1 MLMSGGATPEQHPFM
16 ASINRLCSRTRLSG
30 PFGSGPLGQWI
41 LRQKWFY
48 APSLLNFGYAL
59 RTTLAS
65 LIALGIALWW
75 ELGSPQWAPLTV
87 WMIAQGSRGKSLAK
101 ARWHMFGMV
110 VGTVVAFAL
119 VASTPQQPLL
129 FILLLSAA
137 IGSLC
142 FIGTLLPGPASM
154 ANYRMHG
161 MRASGFTVSIISLDG
176 VADPDHIFQIAMAR
190 ATYIT
195 LGIVCETVIS
205 SLFQFRLNQRARN
218 RLVDNYVSAM
228 QPTAHTLAALLGG
241 DRNALRT
248 SAEMMGTLASL
259 GDQIEFA
266 EIEMGR
272 HGREGDHARA
282 ALAGVAS
289 LFSRGLDLAA
299 LMDDPATYG
308 PYWRR
313 LAAGTCSF
321 LQALPERLRDA
332 DEFPAIM
339 AELAELQAT
348 SRVDAATCL
357 EREMDMVTNPP
368 VNVALETVITREG
381 QAVHVLGDML
391 DELRASL
398 TQFDASRNPPLHDH
412 FHYPIETW
420 RDWHQATGNSLR
432 AGVSMFVAGV
442 IWITT
447 AWPQGL
453 FFLMFVGIINSL
465 FSTLET
471 PAVATRAFLHG
482 TLMVIVVA
490 TFMAFLV
497 MPAISTYEM
506 MAMCFI
512 PVMLAGGLAFSN
524 PATILGAVAYNLFLT
539 ILISPFNDERM
550 LDEVTYFNTAM
561 PLFLTMAFCMW
572 MYRVFLPL
580 DPDGV
585 RWNMR
590 MQILQM
596 LRSLARKRYPAT
608 AHDIIGVSI
617 ERMVRLLNTV
627 GGRRGPVVDAYLHG
641 VLSGMTVG
649 LAILKLRAI
658 LARGQLPPA
667 ASRDVQDMLGR
678 MAQFT
683 GRYGGH
689 YGRTE
694 RATHMAVDTLV
705 RLEQHET
712 NLSQRVEILRALAS
726 LRVIAAELSEN
737 RLFFDASSPYLDPVF
752 G

>member
-1 MLMSGGATPEQHPFM
+1 MNDGAIPGQHPLM
-16 ASINRLCSRTRLSG
+16 ARLHSFLNS
-30 PFGSGPLGQWI
+30 FGSSWFGSWVG
-41 LRQKWFY
+41 RQKWLY

-59 RTTLAS
+59 RTTIAS

-110 VGTVVAFAL
+110 VGTLIAIAL
-119 VASTPQQPLL
+119 VATAPQQPLL
-129 FILLLSAA
+129 FILLLSGC
-137 IGSLC
+137 IGMLC

-161 MRASGFTVSIISLDG
+161 MRASGFTLSIISLDG
-176 VADPDHIFQIAMAR
+176 ITDPSHIFAISMAR

-205 SLFQFRLNQRARN
+205 SLFQFRLTQRARN
-218 RLVDNYVSAM
+218 RLVDNYVAAIR
-228 QPTAHTLAALLGG
+228 PTAQTLGALLGG

-248 SAEMMGTLASL
+248 SAEMMATLAGL

-266 EIEMGR
+266 EIEMGK

-282 ALAGVAS
+282 ALSGVAA
-289 LFSRGLDLAA
+289 LFSRGLELAA
-299 LMDDPATYG
+299 LMADPASCG
-308 PYWRR
+308 ASWDR
-313 LAAGTCSF
+313 LAADSRSF
-321 LQALPERLRDA
+321 LLSLPDRLTDPA
-332 DEFPAIM
+332 EFSAVMI
-339 AELAELQAT
+339 ELNTLRST
-348 SRVDAATCL
+348 SRVEAAGCL
-357 EREMDMVTNPP
+357 AQEMEMVTHPP
-368 VNVALETVITREG
+368 VDVVAETIITREG
-381 QAVHVLGDML
+381 QAVHILGDML
-391 DELRASL
+391 DELAASL
-398 TQFDASRNPPLHDH
+398 QQFDASRNPIPHDR

-432 AGVSMFVAGV
+432 ASVSMFVAGV

-482 TLMVIVVA
+482 TVMVTAVAAFMVI
-490 TFMAFLV
+490 LV

-512 PVMLAGGLAFSN
+512 PVMMVGGLAFSN

-539 ILISPFNDERM
+539 ILVSPFNDERM
-550 LDEVTYFNTAM
+550 LDEISFFNTAM

-585 RWNMR
+585 RWSMR

-596 LRSLARKRYPAT
+596 LRGLARSAYPLRP
-608 AHDIIGVSI
+608 HDVIGVSI

-649 LAILKLRAI
+649 LAILSLREVM
-658 LARGQLPPA
+658 ARGNLPTSA
-667 ASRDVQDMLGR
+667 TRNLQAMLAR

-694 RATHMAVDTLV
+694 HATDAAVAALV
-705 RLEQHET
+705 RLEQGET
-712 NLSQRVEILRALAS
+712 NLSQRVEILRALAD
-726 LRVIAAELSEN
+726 LRVIAAELKEN

-752 G
+752 SS

>member
-1 MLMSGGATPEQHPFM
+1 MARFEHLLARSG
-16 ASINRLCSRTRLSG
+16 LSA
-30 PFGSGPLGQWI
+30 PFGSGPLGKWI
-41 LRQKWFY
+41 ARQKWFY

-59 RTTLAS
+59 RTTIAS

-110 VGTVVAFAL
+110 VGTFVAFTL
-119 VASTPQQPLL
+119 VAAAPQQPLL
-129 FILLLSAA
+129 FILLLAA
-137 IGSLC
+137 SIGALC

-176 VADPDHIFQIAMAR
+176 ISDPEHIFQITMAR
-190 ATYIT
+190 VTYIT

-205 SLFQFRLNQRARN
+205 SLFQFRLNERARN
-218 RLVDNYVSAM
+218 RLADNYIVAM
-228 QPTAHTLAALLGG
+228 KPTANTLGALLGG
-241 DRNALRT
+241 DKDVLRT
-248 SAEMMGTLASL
+248 SAEMMTTLAGL

-272 HGREGDHARA
+272 HGHEGDHARA
-282 ALAGVAS
+282 ALSGVAA
-289 LFSRGLDLAA
+289 LFSRGLDLSA

-308 PYWRR
+308 PYWRA
-313 LAAGTCSF
+313 LAARSRTF
-321 LQALPERLRDA
+321 LLSLPERLRDP
-332 DEFPAIM
+332 DEFTAVM
-339 AELAELQAT
+339 TELRDLRAT

-357 EREMDMVTNPP
+357 AREMEMVTNPP
-368 VNVALETVITREG
+368 VNVAQETVITREG
-381 QAVHVLGDML
+381 QALHVLGDML
-391 DELRASL
+391 DELRKSL
-398 TQFDASRNPPLHDH
+398 AQFDASRNPPAHDH
-412 FHYPIETW
+412 FHYPIQTW
-420 RDWHQATGNSLR
+420 RDWRQATGNSLR
-432 AGVSMFVAGV
+432 ASVSMFVAGV

-447 AWPQGL
+447 GWPQGL

-482 TLMVIVVA
+482 TICVIVVS
-490 TFMAFLV
+490 TFMAFIV
-497 MPAISTYEM
+497 MPAITTYEM
-506 MAMCFI
+506 MALCFI
-512 PVMLAGGLAFSN
+512 PVMMIGGLAFSN

-550 LDEVTYFNTAM
+550 LDEVTFFNTAM

-590 MQILQM
+590 AQILLM
-596 LRSLARKRYPAT
+596 LRKLARSRYPLMS
-608 AHDIIGVSI
+608 HDVIGVSI

-627 GGRRGPVVDAYLHG
+627 GGRRGPVIDAYLHG

-649 LAILKLRAI
+649 LAILNLRAV
-658 LARGQLPPA
+658 LERGALPSA
-667 ASRDVQDMLGR
+667 AARDVQEMLVR

-694 RATHMAVDTLV
+694 RATSGAVAALV
-705 RLEQHET
+705 RLEQSET

-726 LRVIAAELSEN
+726 LRVIAAELSNN

-752 G
+752 S

>member
-1 MLMSGGATPEQHPFM
+1 MNDGTIPGQHPFM
-16 ASINRLCSRTRLSG
+16 ARICSLLTGFASSG
-30 PFGSGPLGQWI
+30 PGSWI
-41 LRQKWFY
+41 ARQKWLY
-48 APSLLNFGYAL
+48 APSLLNFGYAF
-59 RTTLAS
+59 RTTIAS

-101 ARWHMFGMV
+101 ARWHMFGMI
-110 VGTVVAFAL
+110 VGTAVAIAL
-119 VASTPQQPLL
+119 VAAAPQQPLL
-129 FILLLSAA
+129 FILLLSGA
-137 IGSLC
+137 IGMLC
-142 FIGTLLPGPASM
+142 FVGTLLPGPASM

-161 MRASGFTVSIISLDG
+161 MRASGFTLSIISLDG
-176 VADPDHIFQIAMAR
+176 IADPNHIFDISMAR

-205 SLFQFRLNQRARN
+205 SLFQFRLTQRARN
-218 RLVDNYVSAM
+218 RLVDNYVAAIR
-228 QPTAHTLAALLGG
+228 PTTKTLGALLDG

-248 SAEMMGTLASL
+248 SAEMMATLAGL

-266 EIEMGR
+266 EIEMGK

-282 ALAGVAS
+282 ALSGVAA
-289 LFSRGLDLAA
+289 LFSRGLELAA
-299 LMDDPATYG
+299 LMADPASCG
-308 PYWRR
+308 ARWER
-313 LAAGTCSF
+313 LASDSRSF
-321 LQALPERLRDA
+321 LLSLPDRLTDPA
-332 DEFPAIM
+332 EFGSVM
-339 AELAELQAT
+339 TELGNLRST
-348 SRVDAATCL
+348 SRVEAANCL
-357 EREMDMVTNPP
+357 AREMEMVTHPP
-368 VNVALETVITREG
+368 VNVVAETVVTREG

-391 DELRASL
+391 DELATSL
-398 TQFDASRNPPLHDH
+398 QQFDASRNPVAHDH

-420 RDWHQATGNSLR
+420 RDWRQATGNSLR
-432 AGVSMFVAGV
+432 ASVSMFVAGV
-442 IWITT
+442 IWIAT

-453 FFLMFVGIINSL
+453 FFLMFVGIINAL

-482 TLMVIVVA
+482 TVVVTAVAAFMV
-490 TFMAFLV
+490 MLV

-512 PVMLAGGLAFSN
+512 PVMMVGGLAFSN

-539 ILISPFNDERM
+539 ILVSPFNDERM
-550 LDEVTYFNTAM
+550 MDEITFFNTAM

-585 RWNMR
+585 RWSMR
-590 MQILQM
+590 EQILQM
-596 LRSLARKRYPAT
+596 LRGLARRPSPMRP
-608 AHDIIGVSI
+608 HDVIGVSI

-627 GGRRGPVVDAYLHG
+627 GGRRGPVVDAYLQG

-649 LAILKLRAI
+649 LAILSLREV
-658 LARGQLPPA
+658 LARGKLPTM
-667 ASRDVQDMLGR
+667 ASRDVRDMLAR

-694 RATHMAVDTLV
+694 HATNAAVAALV
-705 RLEQHET
+705 RLEQGET
-712 NLSQRVEILRALAS
+712 NLSQRVEILRALAN
-726 LRVIAAELSEN
+726 LRVIAAELHEN

-752 G
+752 SS

>member
-1 MLMSGGATPEQHPFM
+1 MNDGTIPGQHPLM
-16 ASINRLCSRTRLSG
+16 ARFHSFLNSFESSW
-30 PFGSGPLGQWI
+30 FGSWVV
-41 LRQKWFY
+41 RQKWLY

-59 RTTLAS
+59 RTTIAS

-101 ARWHMFGMV
+101 ARWHMFGMI
-110 VGTVVAFAL
+110 VGTLIAIGL
-119 VASTPQQPLL
+119 VATAPQQPLL
-129 FILLLSAA
+129 FILLLSCA
-137 IGSLC
+137 IGMLC
-142 FIGTLLPGPASM
+142 FFGTLLPGPASM

-161 MRASGFTVSIISLDG
+161 MRASGFTLSIISLDG
-176 VADPDHIFQIAMAR
+176 IADPNHIFEISMAR

-205 SLFQFRLNQRARN
+205 SLFQFRLTQRARN
-218 RLVDNYVSAM
+218 RLVNNYVAAIR
-228 QPTAHTLAALLGG
+228 PTAKTLGALLDG

-248 SAEMMGTLASL
+248 SAEMMASLAGL

-266 EIEMGR
+266 EIEMGK

-282 ALAGVAS
+282 ALSGVAA
-289 LFSRGLDLAA
+289 LFSRGLELVA
-299 LMDDPATYG
+299 LMADPASCG
-308 PYWRR
+308 ASWDK
-313 LAAGTCSF
+313 LASDSRSF
-321 LQALPERLRDA
+321 LMSLPDRLTDPA
-332 DEFPAIM
+332 EFNAVM
-339 AELAELQAT
+339 AELGTLRAT
-348 SRVDAATCL
+348 SRVEAANCL
-357 EREMDMVTNPP
+357 AQEMEMVTHPP
-368 VNVALETVITREG
+368 VDVVAETIITREG
-381 QAVHVLGDML
+381 QAVHILGDML
-391 DELRASL
+391 DELAASL
-398 TQFDASRNPPLHDH
+398 QQFDASRSPIPHDR

-442 IWITT
+442 IWIAT

-482 TLMVIVVA
+482 TVVVTAVA
-490 TFMAFLV
+490 TFMVMLV

-512 PVMLAGGLAFSN
+512 PVMMIGGLAFSN

-539 ILISPFNDERM
+539 ILVSPYNDERM
-550 LDEVTYFNTAM
+550 LDEISFFNTAM

-590 MQILQM
+590 LQILQM
-596 LRSLARKRYPAT
+596 LRGLARRAYPLRP
-608 AHDIIGVSI
+608 HDVIGVSI

-627 GGRRGPVVDAYLHG
+627 GGRRGPVVDAYLQG

-649 LAILKLRAI
+649 LAILSLREVM
-658 LARGQLPPA
+658 ARGALPA
-667 ASRDVQDMLGR
+667 QASRNVQDMLAR

-694 RATHMAVDTLV
+694 HATDAAVAALV
-705 RLEQHET
+705 RLEQGET
-712 NLSQRVEILRALAS
+712 NLSQRVEILRALAD
-726 LRVIAAELSEN
+726 LRVIAAELKEN

-752 G
+752 S